1 MILPPQLVKNRR
13 SLMETPEGLRKR
25 GWYVWKPFGGHVYS
39 YPDFSSDGKDGN
51 EMAVAGLYGFVS
63 LVIGALSFSVVET
76 FVILALALYDTEA
89 KWWSESLP
97 TLPHANE
104 ASVGISG
111 VNGWLAGHNLA
122 QIFFKERRN
131 VFNFGGLAVLYEYTK
146 QWLDGEEGISHA
158 AHFQTMG
165 AGILS
170 AIVLRN
176 KVRSKPVK
184 MLRDHA
190 LLIASTIFIWGV
202 WIFKSWLKMEYPSP
216 DA

>member
-76 FVILALALYDTEA
+76 FVILALAFLDAESAEWSTRLPYHDTMGF
-89 KWWSESLP
+89 
-97 TLPHANE
+97 
-104 ASVGISG
+104 GISG

-122 QIFFKERRN
+122 QLFFKERRSL
-131 VFNFGGLAVLYEYTK
+131 FCAGGAVVALDFVN
-146 QWLDGEEGISHA
+146 QWLKGTKNISHA
-158 AHFQTMG
+158 CHFQTLG

-170 AIVLRN
+170 AVVLRN
-176 KVRSKPVK
+176 QVRSKPIQF
-184 MLRDHA
+184 LRKHST
-190 LLIASTIFIWGV
+190 LIVGSIFVVGFIL
-202 WIFKSWLKMEYPSP
+202 SQSLKGFRVN
-216 DA
+216 